1 MMDNDNHKPEIDYPC
16 NWGYKVIG
24 TDVNQILSAIE
35 ESALGLD
42 YSVSPSN
49 VSRTG
54 KYFSF
59 NVVMEVPNEVV
70 RDLVF
75 ENLQK
80 NEHIKFVI

>member
-1 MMDNDNHKPEIDYPC
+1 MINEDRRPEIDYPC
-16 NWGYKVIG
+16 IWNYKVIG
-24 TDVNQILSAIE
+24 NNVDDILAAVKDSV
-35 ESALGLD
+35 LGLE
-42 YSVSPSN
+42 YSVRPSN

-59 NVVMEVPNEVV
+59 NISIEVPNEVV

-80 NEHIKFVI
+80 NDHIKFVI

>member
-1 MMDNDNHKPEIDYPC
+1 MNDEERRPEIDYPC
-16 NWGYKVIG
+16 IWDYKVIG
-24 TDVNQILSAIE
+24 NDVENILSAVE
-35 ESALGLD
+35 DSVLGLE

-59 NVVMEVPNEVV
+59 NISMEVPNEVV

>member
-1 MMDNDNHKPEIDYPC
+1 MINEDRKPEISYPC
-16 NWGYKVIG
+16 IWNYKVIG
-24 TDVNQILSAIE
+24 SNVENILLAVKDSV
-35 ESALGLD
+35 LGLE
-42 YSVSPSN
+42 YSVRPSN

-59 NVVMEVPNEVV
+59 NISMEVPNEVV